1 MAVTARDVAARA
13 KTSTAVVSYVLN
25 NGPRPVA
32 AATRLRVLEAV
43 KELGYLPNGIA
54 KALRTSRTGLVGVA
68 FPDAMS
74 PYFSAL
80 AKDIESELQK
90 AGKLTLFSNSET
102 ENSRE
107 EDVIAAFRS
116 VQVDGIISVSSEYI
130 TTSDVDV
137 VYVFNAPLGIDPT
150 VSADDDVAVRT
161 AYEHLVSH
169 GHSDIGFIAG
179 LRDTGPVGVRA
190 AAWRALRGGD
200 VEPFRS
206 AYSFESA
213 WALASELMAAA
224 SLPGAVIV
232 ATDEQ
237 AIGVLAAA
245 HERGVRIPDDL
256 AVISM
261 DGSPITRFTAPALT
275 VMEQP
280 TRPMAQAAVQSLLG
294 DAHADMILARLV
306 IRRSCGCA

>member
-13 KTSTAVVSYVLN
+13 NTSTAVVSYVLN

-130 TTSDVDV
+130 TASDVDV

-150 VSADDDVAVRT
+150 VSADDDLAVRT

-179 LRDTGPVGVRA
+179 LRDTGPVGVRT

-213 WALASELMAAA
+213 WALASELMAAS

-280 TRPMAQAAVQSLLG
+280 TRPMALAAVQSLLG
-294 DAHADMILARLV
+294 DAHADVIPARLV

>member
-13 KTSTAVVSYVLN
+13 NTSTAVVSYVLN

-130 TTSDVDV
+130 TASDVDV

-150 VSADDDVAVRT
+150 VSADDDLAVRT

-179 LRDTGPVGVRA
+179 LRDTGPVGVRT

-213 WALASELMAAA
+213 WALASELMAAS

-245 HERGVRIPDDL
+245 HEGGVRIPDDL

-280 TRPMAQAAVQSLLG
+280 TRPMALAAVQSLLG
-294 DAHADMILARLV
+294 DAHADVIPARLV

>member
-13 KTSTAVVSYVLN
+13 NTSTAVVSYVLN

-107 EDVIAAFRS
+107 ENVIAAFRS

-150 VSADDDVAVRT
+150 VSADDDLAVRT

-179 LRDTGPVGVRA
+179 LRDTGPVGVRT

-213 WALASELMAAA
+213 WALASELMAAS
-224 SLPGAVIV
+224 SLPGAVII

-280 TRPMAQAAVQSLLG
+280 TLPMAQAAVQSLLG
-294 DAHADMILARLV
+294 EAHADMIPARLV